1 MKFLFVFLVVFN
13 LFCGALLAQQSQE
26 KYTNELKYLLYLP
39 ENYNKDD
46 QQKFP
51 VVLFLHGS
59 GERGDDVSKVAV
71 NGLPKLIADGKKFP
85 FIVVSPQ
92 VPEGERWE
100 STDLMRLMKDIK
112 KKYRIDEDR
121 LYLTGL
127 SMGGYGSWDMAM
139 KYPQMF
145 AAVVP
150 ICGGGDVS
158 KVWAI
163 RHTPVWVFHG
173 GKDNVVPLK
182 ASQDMV
188 NALKPINPDV
198 KFTIFPEDGH
208 DSWTSAYNTD
218 SLYTWLLGIK
228 KFKYAKVPVDQELLD
243 TYQGSYYNDL
253 ANDTLKIT
261 VTTGIVTMIRKKGV
275 TELKPYANEKFF
287 VNENDPVDAVFS
299 GKKRKMQLLINADR
313 QYVYKRIGD

>member
-150 ICGGGDVS
+150 ICGGG
-158 KVWAI
+158 
-163 RHTPVWVFHG
+163 
-173 GKDNVVPLK
+173 
-182 ASQDMV
+182 M
-188 NALKPINPDV
+188 
-198 KFTIFPEDGH
+198 FP
-208 DSWTSAYNTD
+208 
-218 SLYTWLLGIK
+218 K
-228 KFKYAKVPVDQELLD
+228 
-243 TYQGSYYNDL
+243 
-253 ANDTLKIT
+253 
-261 VTTGIVTMIRKKGV
+261 
-275 TELKPYANEKFF
+275 
-287 VNENDPVDAVFS
+287 S
-299 GKKRKMQLLINADR
+299 GQ
-313 QYVYKRIGD
+313 